1 MQGTRSSTDFRSRLR
16 AGNLIRRDFSRLALF
31 LFIVSGLINV
41 LALTGSIYMMQVY
54 DRALTSGSVETLAF
68 LSVLALGLFLFHG
81 SFDAIRAHLM
91 VKLGAR
97 LDRRLAPI
105 AHRIAIDMPRFGY
118 STTEALE
125 RSRGIDTLR
134 GFLSSGAPGAVFDL
148 PWMPVFLVFV
158 YLLHPVLGAV
168 TAAGAVVLAL
178 LTVVAELR
186 SRHLT
191 QASQAA
197 LVARNTAA
205 ESNARNADVIA
216 AMGVADRA
224 VARYEALNDEH
235 LAYQTRGA
243 SVGSAVSAY
252 SRVLRMI
259 LQSGLLGL
267 GAYFT
272 IHGQMSAGAIIAVS
286 VASARALA
294 PIDQVIAN
302 WRNILGARHAYQ
314 QLRDTVA
321 AFDRER
327 RTMAHPL
334 PTRSLKVENITVA
347 SPETGRVLI
356 SDVGFELAAGQALAV
371 IGPSGGGKS
380 SLMRA
385 LSGVWSPLRGSVRL
399 DEISL
404 DQYAPE
410 MRGGFIGYL
419 PQEVNL
425 FTGTI
430 EENIGRMSETGD
442 GAAVRKAAE
451 AAGVHRMIAQMPE
464 GYQTRVGAGGAGLS
478 AGQRQR
484 IGLARAL
491 YGEPFVV
498 LLDEPNAA
506 LDAPGE
512 QALNLAISQIRAR
525 GGIVVVVA
533 HRANVLSAVD
543 LVAVMH
549 NGRLAAFG
557 PRDEV
562 LGASGNGVVTTVDFQ
577 ADTRTPVAM
586 R

>member
-1 MQGTRSSTDFRSRLR
+1 MQGKRSTTDIRSRLR
-16 AGNLIRRDFSRLALF
+16 AGGLIRKDFSRLAVF
-31 LFIVSGLINV
+31 LFILSGVINI

-54 DRALTSGSVETLAF
+54 DRALTSGSIETLGF
-68 LSVLALGLFLFHG
+68 LSLLALGLYLFHG
-81 SFDAIRAHLM
+81 SFDAIRSNIM

-97 LDRRLAPI
+97 LDRRLAPV
-105 AHRIAIDMPRFGY
+105 AHRIAIDMPRYGY

-125 RSRGIDTLR
+125 RSRSIDSLR
-134 GFLSSGAPGAVFDL
+134 AFLSSGAPGAVFDL
-148 PWMPVFLVFV
+148 PWMPIFLVFV

-178 LTVVAELR
+178 LTVFAELR

-191 QASQAA
+191 QATQSA
-197 LVARNTAA
+197 LVARNAAA
-205 ESNARNADVIA
+205 ESNARNADVIV

-224 VARYEALNDEH
+224 VARYQALNDEH

-243 SVGSAVSAY
+243 SVGSAITSY
-252 SRVLRMI
+252 SKVLRMI

-272 IHGQMSAGAIIAVS
+272 IQGQMSAGAIIAVS
-286 VASARALA
+286 VAASRALA

-302 WRNILGARHAYQ
+302 WRNILGSRHAYQ

-321 AFDRER
+321 AWDRDGDSME
-327 RTMAHPL
+327 HPL
-334 PTRSLKVENITVA
+334 PEATLKVENVTVA
-347 SPETGRVLI
+347 SPETGRVLL
-356 SDVGFELAAGQALAV
+356 SDGSFELEAGQALAV

-380 SLMRA
+380 TLMRVLA
-385 LSGVWSPLRGSVRL
+385 GVWSPLRGAVRF

-404 DQYAPE
+404 EHYAPD
-410 MRGGFIGYL
+410 MRGDFIGYL

-430 EENIGRMSETGD
+430 EENIGRLAEDSAKVRD
-442 GAAVRKAAE
+442 AADD
-451 AAGVHRMIAQMPE
+451 AGVHRMIAQMPD
-464 GYQTRVGAGGAGLS
+464 GYKTRVDAGGAGLS

-491 YGEPFVV
+491 YGYPFVV

-506 LDAPGE
+506 LDAQGE
-512 QALNLAISQIRAR
+512 QALNAAIKAIRAR
-525 GGIVVVVA
+525 GGIVIVVA

-543 LVAVMH
+543 SVAVIH

-557 PRDEV
+557 PRDDV
-562 LGASGNGVVTTVDFQ
+562 LNKTGGLVTTVDFNGEKR
-577 ADTRTPVAM
+577 AVTAAE
-586 R
+586 

>member
-1 MQGTRSSTDFRSRLR
+1 MQGSRNTTDFRSRLK
-16 AGNLIRRDFSRLALF
+16 AAAMIRKDFSRLAIF
-31 LFIVSGLINV
+31 LFILSGMINV

-54 DRALTSGSVETLAF
+54 DRALTSGSVETLGF
-68 LSVLALGLFLFHG
+68 LSILALSLYLFHG
-81 SFDAIRAHLM
+81 SFDAIRSHIL

-97 LDRRLAPI
+97 LDHRLTPI

-125 RSRGIDTLR
+125 RSRSVDNLR
-134 GFLSSGAPGAVFDL
+134 GFLSSGAPSAVFDL
-148 PWMPVFLVFV
+148 PWMPIFLIFV
-158 YLLHPVLGAV
+158 YMLHPVLGLV

-191 QASQAA
+191 QATQSA
-197 LVARNTAA
+197 LVARNAAA

-224 VARYEALNDEH
+224 VHRYEALNDEH
-235 LAYQTRGA
+235 LGYQTRGA
-243 SVGSAVSAY
+243 TAGSTISSY

-272 IHGQMSAGAIIAVS
+272 INGQMSAGAIIAVS
-286 VASARALA
+286 VASSRALA

-302 WRNILGARHAYQ
+302 WRNILGARHSYQ
-314 QLRDTVA
+314 QLRDTLA
-321 AFDRER
+321 AWDRSRE
-327 RTMAHPL
+327 TMAHPL
-334 PTRSLKVENITVA
+334 PKASLKVENVTVA
-347 SPETGRVLI
+347 SPESGRVLI
-356 SDVGFELAAGQALAV
+356 SDLTFDLKAGQALAI

-380 SLMRA
+380 TLMRA
-385 LSGVWSPLRGSVRL
+385 LAGVWSPLRGSIRL
-399 DEISL
+399 DEIAL
-404 DQYAPE
+404 DHYDPS
-410 MRGGFIGYL
+410 MRGDFIGYL

-430 EENIGRMSETGD
+430 ADNIGRMAENGN
-442 GAAVRKAAE
+442 GELVRKAADF
-451 AAGVHRMIAQMPE
+451 AGVHQMVARMPD
-464 GYQTRVGAGGAGLS
+464 GYETRVESGGAGLS

-506 LDAPGE
+506 LDAQGE
-512 QALNLAISQIRAR
+512 QALNTAITAIRDR
-525 GGIVVVVA
+525 GGIVIVVA
-533 HRANVLSAVD
+533 HRTNVLAAVD
-543 LVAVMH
+543 TVAVVH

-562 LGASGNGVVTTVDFQ
+562 LGKSGSLVTSVDFQ
-577 ADTRTPVAM
+577 NNTRAPAAGA
-586 R
+586 

>member
-1 MQGTRSSTDFRSRLR
+1 MQGKRSTTDIRSRLR
-16 AGNLIRRDFSRLALF
+16 AGGLIRKDFSRLAVF
-31 LFIVSGLINV
+31 LFILSGVINI

-54 DRALTSGSVETLAF
+54 DRALTSGSIETLGF
-68 LSVLALGLFLFHG
+68 LSLLALGLYLFHG
-81 SFDAIRAHLM
+81 SFDAIRSNIM

-97 LDRRLAPI
+97 LDRRLAPV
-105 AHRIAIDMPRFGY
+105 AHRIAIDMPRYGY

-125 RSRGIDTLR
+125 RSRSIDSLR
-134 GFLSSGAPGAVFDL
+134 AFLSSGAPGAVFDL
-148 PWMPVFLVFV
+148 PWMPIFLVFV

-178 LTVVAELR
+178 LTVFAELR

-191 QASQAA
+191 QATQSA
-197 LVARNTAA
+197 LVARNAAA
-205 ESNARNADVIA
+205 ESNARNADVIV

-224 VARYEALNDEH
+224 VARYQALNDEH

-243 SVGSAVSAY
+243 SVGSAITSY
-252 SRVLRMI
+252 SKVLRMI

-272 IHGQMSAGAIIAVS
+272 IQGQMSAGAIIAVS
-286 VASARALA
+286 VAATRALA

-321 AFDRER
+321 AWDRDDDSME
-327 RTMAHPL
+327 HPL
-334 PTRSLKVENITVA
+334 PEATLKVENVTVA
-347 SPETGRVLI
+347 SPETGRVLL
-356 SDVGFELAAGQALAV
+356 SDVSFELEAGQALAV

-380 SLMRA
+380 TLMRVLA
-385 LSGVWSPLRGSVRL
+385 GVWSPLRGAVRF

-404 DQYAPE
+404 EHYAPD
-410 MRGGFIGYL
+410 MRGDFIGYL

-430 EENIGRMSETGD
+430 EENIGRLAEDSAKVRD
-442 GAAVRKAAE
+442 AADD
-451 AAGVHRMIAQMPE
+451 AGVHRMIAQMPD
-464 GYQTRVGAGGAGLS
+464 GYKTRVDAGGAGLS

-491 YGEPFVV
+491 YGYPFVV

-506 LDAPGE
+506 LDAQGE
-512 QALNLAISQIRAR
+512 QALNAAIKAIRAR
-525 GGIVVVVA
+525 GGIVIVVA

-543 LVAVMH
+543 SVAVIH

-557 PRDEV
+557 PRDDV
-562 LGASGNGVVTTVDFQ
+562 LNKTGGLVTTVDFNGEKR
-577 ADTRTPVAM
+577 AVTAAE
-586 R
+586 